1 MNKVNS
7 LPDNLKGVKFTKVN
21 LNVHNMTAAIS
32 TQRKL
37 DVKRVQEIYRN
48 WNSGLANPIKIN
60 AIDGGGLRIIDGQ
73 HTWAAY
79 MLRLKNG
86 LETSPMFPCICAY
99 NLTFEQEN
107 SWLLYEDG
115 KNKDQPNSVKIKAS
129 IAAKDPVLERLINTL
144 GIFGFTIKHS
154 GKPGIQLNCVDT
166 LLSISDNALFRT
178 MMIIMDAY
186 GSTNA
191 DALKAPFIKGIA
203 NFCEIYKTDVDLTHL
218 SKKLSTERPAQL
230 MAHAKSMT
238 YLPSNQ
244 RLPSLL
250 VPIYNKGLRKNKRLD
265 EAKIH
270 E

>member
-1 MNKVNS
+1 MNKVNT
-7 LPDNLKGVKFTKVN
+7 LPSNLKGVNFIHTN
-21 LNVHNMTAAIS
+21 LNVNNMTIGIG
-32 TQRKL
+32 TQRKVN
-37 DVKRVQEIYRN
+37 DKRIQEIYAN
-48 WNSGLANPIKIN
+48 WNPGFANPIKIN
-60 AIDGGGLRIIDGQ
+60 AIDNDSLRIVDGQ

-129 IAAKDPVLERLINTL
+129 IAAKDPALERLIRTL
-144 GIFGFTIKHS
+144 GIFGFTIKYS

-178 MMIIMDAY
+178 MMIIIDAY
-186 GSTNA
+186 GTTNT

-203 NFCEIYKTDVDLTHL
+203 NFCEVYKTDVDLTHL
-218 SKKLSTERPAQL
+218 AKKLSTERPAQL
-230 MAHAKSMT
+230 LAHANSMT

-244 RLPSLL
+244 RFPSLL

-265 EAKIH
+265 ELKIY